1 MPEIRK
7 HYFLDEY
14 CIIAAERR
22 KRPSDFM
29 RAKSPAK
36 DEKSCPFCPGNED
49 MTPPSVAVYTDQGVL
64 VDGPVKIRSWKMRV
78 FPNLFAAMVP
88 SPTPPTTE
96 WIALP
101 GHGHHEVIVDSPLH
115 NDAPADFSQEHM
127 ELLLKAYQ
135 DRYANYCGL
144 DGVKYVS
151 IFKNWGEEA
160 GASLSH
166 THTQLVTLPIVPPLI
181 KRELEAA
188 SSATFCL
195 FCNIAERERASS
207 RLVAQNDGW
216 ILIAPFYS
224 QVPYET
230 WILPRRHMSNLAQ
243 MDNQDRRDLA
253 AILSHALRCIRS
265 LLNDPPYNYMIY
277 QLASNYHLN
286 IRIQPYLS
294 KIAGFEKGTG
304 IHINSVPPEQAAA
317 ELRSRLPKG

>member
-22 KRPSDFM
+22 KRPSDF
-29 RAKSPAK
+29 RTAKPHAT

-49 MTPPSVAVYTDQGVL
+49 MTPQSIAVYTDLGVL
-64 VDGPVKIRSWKMRV
+64 VEGSQKVRGWKMRV
-78 FPNLFAAMVP
+78 FPNRFAAMVP
-88 SPTPPTTE
+88 SPSTPTTE

-101 GHGHHEVIVDSPLH
+101 GHGNHEVIVDSPQH
-115 NDAPADFSQEHM
+115 NDNPADFSQEHM

-135 DRYANYCGL
+135 DRYSYYCGL

-151 IFKNWGEEA
+151 IFKNWGKEA

-166 THTQLVTLPIVPPLI
+166 THSQLVALPITPPLI
-181 KRELEAA
+181 KRELEAI

-253 AILSHALRCIRS
+253 AILSNALRRIRS

-277 QLASNYHLN
+277 QLASDYHLN
-286 IRIQPYLS
+286 IRIQPSLS

-304 IHINSVPPEQAAA
+304 IYINSVPPEQAAA
-317 ELRSRLPKG
+317 ELRAEL